1 MPPDRRRSV
10 RLECDLGALW
20 RRGKISSIVRVRSVS
35 VHGLWIDTPER
46 IEPNYLF
53 ELVILLP
60 GSAVS
65 LLAVSRNAGPRGV
78 GASIHA
84 IDPPDHWKLVSH
96 YWTLREHPIV
106 PARSEPLRSAG

>member
-1 MPPDRRRSV
+1 MDLDRRRSV

-20 RRGKISSIVRVRSVS
+20 RRGARSSIVRVRSLS
-35 VHGLWIDTPER
+35 VHGLWIETAER

-53 ELVILLP
+53 EVVILLP

-84 IDPPDHWKLVSH
+84 IDPPDHWRLVNY
-96 YWTLREHPIV
+96 YWTLRDHPIV
-106 PARSEPLRSAG
+106 KEVREPLRSAG